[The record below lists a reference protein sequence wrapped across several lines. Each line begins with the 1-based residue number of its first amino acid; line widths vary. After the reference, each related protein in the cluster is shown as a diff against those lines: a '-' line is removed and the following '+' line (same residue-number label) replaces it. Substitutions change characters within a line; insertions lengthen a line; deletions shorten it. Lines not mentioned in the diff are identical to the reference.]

1 MPIKILPRKPQLKD
15 IGRNEK
21 IDKRRKV
28 SMKEAIDMRKDANRE
43 RSMAKGMLSGGQ
55 TKIAKKAP
63 PFDKIDEKDFAVL
76 RKEKKG
82 RPMKAKRGKF
92 NDVKKFAKAKGLPA
106 PFPRPAGNFG
116 KMAGNFPAI
125 KTAPGSMASKA
136 EAASKMKSAKE
147 LTKEAGKKFL
157 KRRMGIGAA
166 LATGVLAVGKAAKA
180 FKDKKAAQKR
190 DTAKVKKMGG
200 GMMQRPMGMGM
211 AKKGKM
217 IKARGGG
224 MARTKPTSMY

>member
-1 MPIKILPRKPQLKD
+1 MPIKIVPRKPQPKD
-15 IGRNEK
+15 MGRDEK
-21 IDKRRKV
+21 IDKKRRGT
-28 SMKEAIDMRKDANRE
+28 MKEAIGLRQDANRE

-125 KTAPGSMASKA
+125 KTAPGSMDSKA
-136 EAASKMKSAKE
+136 EVASKTGSAKE
-147 LTKEAGKKFL
+147 AIKKSL
-157 KRRMGIGAA
+157 RRRFGVGAA
-166 LATGVLAVGKAAKA
+166 LATGIGGALGVGSEALKNLKKKRAAK
-180 FKDKKAAQKR
+180 KR
-190 DTAKVKKMGG
+190 DKAKVKKMGG
-200 GMMQRPMGMGM
+200 GMMQRPMGM